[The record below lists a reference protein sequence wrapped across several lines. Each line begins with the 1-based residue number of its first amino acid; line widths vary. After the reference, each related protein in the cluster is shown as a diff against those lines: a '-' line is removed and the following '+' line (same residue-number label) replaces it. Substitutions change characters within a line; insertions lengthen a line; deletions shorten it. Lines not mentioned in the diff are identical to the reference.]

1 MSKNN
6 RPEGSRASS
15 QGQDSGGG
23 STIGSNRRQPVVTSS
38 SPFDVLGLA
47 GMFKGDNRQNSRQ
60 SDSNPVGEIF
70 TRIAQETQNTVQGLT
85 SYYNGLARNNTPSP
99 RSESDRPPSLPGP
112 AQPTSNPSTN
122 PQNKSP
128 KIYMS
133 DLETI
138 ESYLDSTRR
147 SNKSDLLVD
156 LKKLMGSV
164 REESGVENFK
174 RNSSSTK
181 LSDPADAID
190 LEDGNKKEILNKII
204 AGIETWDISHKG
216 NLVQAINDGRNLHE
230 REIITSISELKQTDA
245 AVIATSQHPVVTK
258 YTTKKA
264 GSYYSAVL
272 TPAGNNPTTSQNQS
286 PIYPS
291 DIEAMKMFLGKINL
305 QNAKELPE
313 SLSELCPKTDTLDK
327 GVAINFTWDEKTK
340 LNGIISQIK
349 NPQVIR
355 NDPILVRKMFVDKIN
370 MGRRLYDL
378 PEITGIDALTQ
389 NEAPP
394 MQKRPGASPSSASA
408 AAASKTRGPQ
418 NMGGSATR
426 R

>member
-99 RSESDRPPSLPGP
+99 RSESDRPPSLLGP

-133 DLETI
+133 DLEAI
-138 ESYLDSTRR
+138 YLNSTSR
-147 SNKSDLLVD
+147 SNKIPLQDLL
-156 LKKLMGSV
+156 KELMGSV
-164 REESGVENFK
+164 REESGVENFR

-181 LSDPADAID
+181 LSDPAEAID

-204 AGIETWDISHKG
+204 AGIETWNISYKDI
-216 NLVQAINDGRNLHE
+216 LVQAINDGRNLHE

-245 AVIATSQHPVVTK
+245 AVIATSHHPVTE
-258 YTTKKA
+258 YTTKKTDS
-264 GSYYSAVL
+264 SYLAAL
-272 TPAGNNPTTSQNQS
+272 TPAGNNPTNSQNQS
-286 PIYPS
+286 PIYPC
-291 DIEAMKMFLGKINL
+291 DIKAMQKFFRMRLL
-305 QNAKELPE
+305 QNAQE
-313 SLSELCPKTDTLDK
+313 LSERLNELCSKTDMDK
-327 GVAINFTWDEKTK
+327 GVAINFTLDEKK
-340 LNGIISQIK
+340 RLNDIISQIK
-349 NPQVIR
+349 NPQVSK
-355 NDPILVRKMFVDKIN
+355 DKTKLVKKTFVEEIN
-370 MGRRLYDL
+370 IGRRLY
-378 PEITGIDALTQ
+378 PIPQIGGIDALIQ
-389 NEAPP
+389 NDAPP
-394 MQKRPGASPSSASA
+394 MPKRPGASPTNPSARGA
-408 AAASKTRGPQ
+408 ANPSTGRG
-418 NMGGSATR
+418 GGR
-426 R
+426 